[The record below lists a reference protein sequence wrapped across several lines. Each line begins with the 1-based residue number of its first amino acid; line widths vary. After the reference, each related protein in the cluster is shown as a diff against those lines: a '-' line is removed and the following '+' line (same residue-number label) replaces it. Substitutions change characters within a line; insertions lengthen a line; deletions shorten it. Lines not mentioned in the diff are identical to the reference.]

1 MNATQNTEPPLGHAA
16 GTASARAGHHLRRSR
31 GLCPGDVRAPGLRES
46 WGSHV
51 RHRSGARHGDRGRGG
66 AGGWG
71 VVTHELGVIDAVGAR
86 VSPGQLEGLR
96 LAAGIRRV
104 YGDAP
109 VATAGCGVVAWAS
122 PVPNDKKL
130 EWELTNHSMS
140 TVTLSRVEV
149 QWPREHEGLKKA
161 EFAKEKLIDGD
172 PAPAP
177 SRRPRSGRPGGRSA
191 AGVRRDGDARARVRR
206 EERGAL
212 VGVLGPG
219 GVCQRLRGGGRR
231 RRRGP

>member
-1 MNATQNTEPPLGHAA
+1 MNATQNTTSRRWAMPPGRPPLVLATTFAA
-16 GTASARAGHHLRRSR
+16 LVACALAMSGLLASASRGDVTSVIVQGRDMATAAAAVRAG
-31 GLCPGDVRAPGLRES
+31 G
-46 WGSHV
+46 
-51 RHRSGARHGDRGRGG
+51 
-66 AGGWG
+66 G

-149 QWPREHEGLKKA
+149 QWPREHEGLK
-161 EFAKEKLIDGD
+161 
-172 PAPAP
+172 
-177 SRRPRSGRPGGRSA
+177 
-191 AGVRRDGDARARVRR
+191 
-206 EERGAL
+206 
-212 VGVLGPG
+212 
-219 GVCQRLRGGGRR
+219 
-231 RRRGP
+231 